1 VSGHSKWST
10 IKHKKAAL
18 DKKRSKSWSKL
29 AKAITIAAKMG
40 GGNIDDNPRLRLSI
54 DKAKADNMPKDTIE
68 KAVLKGTG
76 DLDGESY
83 EEIVYEGYGAGGVA
97 ILCLTTT
104 DNRNRTGGE
113 IKKIFEKAGG
123 NLGAPNCVAFQFTQ
137 KGVFVLDANVVDEDR
152 IMEIGIE
159 AGADDVSSS
168 QAAHEVV
175 CAPDSFE
182 EVRKAI
188 EGADLA
194 IQSADIAMVADN
206 LIVLDLDKAKKV
218 LRLIEALEDHDDADA
233 VYSNAD
239 IPDDVVAEL
248 AKG

>member
-29 AKAITIAAKMG
+29 AKAITISAKMG
-40 GGNIDDNPRLRLSI
+40 GGNIDDNPRLRLAI
-54 DKAKADNMPKDTIE
+54 EKAKADNMPKDTIE

-76 DLDGESY
+76 ELDGESY
-83 EEIVYEGYGAGGVA
+83 EEVLYEGYGAGGVA
-97 ILCLTTT
+97 IMCLATT

-123 NLGAPNCVAFQFTQ
+123 NLGSPNCVAFQFTQ
-137 KGVFVLDANVVDEDR
+137 KGVIVLDADAVDEDR
-152 IMEIGIE
+152 LMEIAME

-168 QAAHEVV
+168 KTAHEVI
-175 CAPDSFE
+175 CSPESFDD
-182 EVRKAI
+182 VRKAI
-188 EGADLA
+188 ESENLPVQSADLA
-194 IQSADIAMVADN
+194 MLADN
-206 LIVLDLDKAKKV
+206 TIELDLKTARKV
-218 LRLIEALEDHDDADA
+218 LRLVESLEDQDDADA

-248 AKG
+248 ANG